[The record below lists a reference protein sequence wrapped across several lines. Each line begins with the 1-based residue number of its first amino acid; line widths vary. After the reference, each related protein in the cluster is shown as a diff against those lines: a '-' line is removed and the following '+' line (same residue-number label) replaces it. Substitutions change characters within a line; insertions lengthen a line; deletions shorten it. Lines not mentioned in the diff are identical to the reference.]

1 MAASAEVLQ
10 IYPAAPAAAA
20 AVAPSI
26 PPPPAGFSYY
36 EDLDSASDRD
46 ADDDDDDAVNIRV
59 SYVQHAEVVAKLR
72 TNNDQQQQQQQH
84 QQRHHQLQQQ
94 LFRLPNRMAAALARI
109 SANLN
114 CYQPRPVAT
123 SHNSRGTQTTHSKH
137 SAAWCCSNC
146 KQQQILDNPSASC
159 AELEIVKQ
167 IKKGKYANQK
177 SWDKS

>member
-1 MAASAEVLQ
+1 MAAPAEVLQ
-10 IYPAAPAAAA
+10 VDPAAAAAA

-72 TNNDQQQQQQQH
+72 TNNDQQQLQQQ

-114 CYQPRPVAT
+114 CYQPRPAATST

-137 SAAWCCSNC
+137 AAAWCCSNR
-146 KQQQILDNPSASC
+146 KQQKILDNPSALC
-159 AELEIVKQ
+159 AESEIVKQ
-167 IKKGKYANQK
+167 QQKNKKGKYANQK
-177 SWDKS
+177 S